1 MTRWRRTRIV
11 NHMVEEHG
19 PTLDRTFAALAH
31 PTRRSLLE
39 QLAAGEATVTELA
52 APYSVS
58 LAAVS
63 KHLQVLE
70 QAGLVERRVVGR
82 EHHLSLTPD
91 PMERAAGWLVRYRRF
106 WRSSLAALAEMAGEH
121 DE

>member
-1 MTRWRRTRIV
+1 LTRWRWTRIV